1 MCPKNLCGFCHEQ
14 CVSRNALFIHLKICP
29 DAPQHKP
36 QQVEKEGR
44 NRRRSRS
51 RSPQD
56 GSFHLETRTR
66 SRSRSLERDWETR
79 SKDLSV
85 SKKTFHSKPG
95 DWTCNNCGE
104 LVFAFRSACRICRTS
119 NPEGAGD
126 VSQVRCG
133 GEGKDEELSDSQ
145 ILQQI
150 QARATASIKEAFVIQ
165 GALMVRGVVLHDT
178 FSNSSVTTT
187 SFSRISLNGGGAV
200 EECYPNKSGVSQLRL
215 LERGKA
221 SDRDEYNKAH
231 TSISRKTVG
240 STLRTCHDEILE
252 SEKQTSMMLT
262 VAQQDCMH
270 GNLSPNE
277 KCELVEGG
285 KTGGGHVVAH
295 NVALLSTPF
304 MLIGGLRLAMKFG
317 GFRPS
322 DGNAHTLQGLSNFP
336 VLWTGKIA
344 LAAGSVVA
352 VHALHILGDDM
363 EVMVPAENALGSS
376 VSLKGHAGWEN
387 GGGAEV
393 LSVKSVIDAVV
404 RERCPLLVCALVPQN
419 EMCPALVQQATAT
432 ASEYRVVLPKSSHSG
447 MCAALL
453 NPLSPTYKDIAPP
466 GISDPLFILWNLK
479 AEIEGAAH

>member
-1 MCPKNLCGFCHEQ
+1 
-14 CVSRNALFIHLKICP
+14 
-29 DAPQHKP
+29 
-36 QQVEKEGR
+36 
-44 NRRRSRS
+44 
-51 RSPQD
+51 
-56 GSFHLETRTR
+56 LETKTR
-66 SRSRSLERDWETR
+66 SRCRSLERDWDTR

-85 SKKTFHSKPG
+85 SKKTIHSKPG
-95 DWTCNNCGE
+95 DWTCNICGE
-104 LVFAFRSACRICRTS
+104 LVFAFRSACRICRKS
-119 NPEGAGD
+119 NPEGAGGLLQ
-126 VSQVRCG
+126 VRSNPEGAGGLLQVRCG

-178 FSNSSVTTT
+178 FSDSSVTTT
-187 SFSRISLNGGGAV
+187 NFSRISLNGGEAV
-200 EECYPNKSGVSQLRL
+200 EVCYPNKSGVSQLRL

-221 SDRDEYNKAH
+221 SDRDECNKAH
-231 TSISRKTVG
+231 TSISPKSVG
-240 STLRTCHDEILE
+240 STLTCHDEILT
-252 SEKQTSMMLT
+252 SEKQTSMMPT
-262 VAQQDCMH
+262 VPQQDCMH
-270 GNLSPNE
+270 GNLNPDK
-277 KCELVEGG
+277 KCKLVEGG

-295 NVALLSTPF
+295 NVALLSTPC

-352 VHALHILGDDM
+352 VHAVHILGDDM
-363 EVMVPAENALGSS
+363 DVMVPVENALGSS
-376 VSLKGHAGWEN
+376 VSLKGHAQWEN
-387 GGGAEV
+387 HGGAEV

-419 EMCPALVQQATAT
+419 DTCQALVQQATAT
-432 ASEYRVVLPKSSHSG
+432 PSEYRVVLPNSSHSG
-447 MCAALL
+447 VCAALL

-479 AEIEGAAH
+479 MEIERAAH